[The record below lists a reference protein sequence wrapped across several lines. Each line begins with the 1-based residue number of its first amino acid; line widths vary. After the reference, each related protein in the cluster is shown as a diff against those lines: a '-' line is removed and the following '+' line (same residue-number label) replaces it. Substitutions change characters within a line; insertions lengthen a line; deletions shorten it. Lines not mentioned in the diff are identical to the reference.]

1 MILILLYYMPEIID
15 RGASFLIS
23 LLGFDIIE
31 RESLSADEPT
41 GFDLSLDRGAS
52 FLIGLLGFDKIERES
67 LSADE
72 PTGFDLSL
80 ASRFL
85 SQVFMS

>member
-41 GFDLSLDRGAS
+41 GFDLSL
-52 FLIGLLGFDKIERES
+52 
-67 LSADE
+67 
-72 PTGFDLSL
+72 